1 MSEVLVEL
9 DQVGKR
15 FGDFVAVKPTSLSIY
30 KGEFLAIMGSS
41 GCGKTTTLRM
51 LAGLETPTEGES
63 VWQAV

>member
-41 GCGKTTTLRM
+41 GVAR
-51 LAGLETPTEGES
+51 P
-63 VWQAV
+63 QH